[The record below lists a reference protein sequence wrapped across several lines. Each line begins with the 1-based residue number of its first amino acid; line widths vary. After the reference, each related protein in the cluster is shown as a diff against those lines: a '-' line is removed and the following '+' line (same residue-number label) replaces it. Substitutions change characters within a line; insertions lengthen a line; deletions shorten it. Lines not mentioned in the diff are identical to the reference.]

1 MVMTKYDDVVATMAH
16 KNGISLLVPRQFLR
30 LTLQSQNIH
39 IHIFCVTILQTSE
52 AILFTSGVVK
62 PSDRELSAFSQ
73 VRPSISE
80 Y

>member
-1 MVMTKYDDVVATMAH
+1 MVMAKYDDVVATMAH

-30 LTLQSQNIH
+30 LTLQSQN